1 MTLMLVEDA
10 AGKQAA
16 QKALQDSVKARL
28 PRVGKRN
35 IGFPSGNVDETI
47 YSNGDGELW
56 AAFSDANDAQVPR
69 RWNAFGV
76 YDGKRHAQMIT
87 VEINI
92 PTTSNAASVA
102 GFFARDMV
110 SGAIFL
116 MHDGSV
122 GGGKKGVGRSA
133 FLSWS
138 HRELV
143 EVERTQ
149 FDPRPGI
156 VIGRV
161 DDSDLASRIWRFV
174 QTVRDFKEA
183 VKRGDFSS
191 AAAQRSIAEWD
202 EFRSESSGRR
212 KGRRRAEFDYVSYH
226 GDVVAALRAE
236 RAAAAKHGERVL
248 NSPLID
254 LMVKAG
260 STMTEIYEIKTS
272 CDRQSLYTAIGQLIT
287 HSADAGDGVAR
298 KLIIPE
304 GELPAGM
311 AQCLDKIGVEVRR
324 FRLTP
329 APNRTV
335 QLL

>member
-1 MTLMLVEDA
+1 M
-10 AGKQAA
+10 
-16 QKALQDSVKARL
+16 
-28 PRVGKRN
+28 
-35 IGFPSGNVDETI
+35 
-47 YSNGDGELW
+47 
-56 AAFSDANDAQVPR
+56 
-69 RWNAFGV
+69 
-76 YDGKRHAQMIT
+76 
-87 VEINI
+87 
-92 PTTSNAASVA
+92 
-102 GFFARDMV
+102 
-110 SGAIFL
+110 
-116 MHDGSV
+116 
-122 GGGKKGVGRSA
+122 
-133 FLSWS
+133 
-138 HRELV
+138 
-143 EVERTQ
+143 
-149 FDPRPGI
+149 
-156 VIGRV
+156 
-161 DDSDLASRIWRFV
+161 
-174 QTVRDFKEA
+174 
-183 VKRGDFSS
+183 KRGDFSS

-260 STMTEIYEIKTS
+260 STMTEIYEIKTG

-287 HSADAGDGVAR
+287 HSADAGDTIAR